1 MSALVSRRRE
11 YVDELARIDWSYP
24 RKLKFYEDIKFHL
37 DMIALE
43 MEESFDSTTGSKVF
57 RLRSQGRLIPPEV
70 DREITKIFKEWADEM
85 NITIKYLGVTV
96 CIDRSIIF
104 DFRYEVKDE

>member
-1 MSALVSRRRE
+1 MTALASRRRE
-11 YVDELARIDWSYP
+11 YVDELTRIDWSHP
-24 RKLKFYEDIKFHL
+24 RKLKFYDQIKDHL
-37 DMIALE
+37 NMITLE

-70 DREITKIFKEWADEM
+70 DREIKKMFKEWADEM

-96 CIDRSIIF
+96 CVDRSIIF